1 MIDAISIAVL
11 VLLLTIFA
19 AMYVRGSF
27 RPKPAFRITNVP
39 NTADPT
45 FFLAIAGLTTSLATQ
60 AQPVGFFVEA
70 DEIYA
75 ARLAAIRRAKRT
87 LHFETFFVTPGR
99 RANDFAA
106 AVCDRARAGVKVRL
120 IMDYHGSHT
129 LPKDYWRSLRSAGVE
144 FGFFRRF
151 AWQAPLDYNAR
162 THRKLLL
169 IDGEEALVGGAG
181 VSDMWDGK
189 PGAPWRDFEVHYRG
203 PIVTLLEGV
212 FMENWVSVDGSI
224 DLSADVF
231 RPHPPA
237 GQTAFVTTGSFSLE
251 SSALRLLFHTSMAAA
266 KQRLWIAS
274 PYLVPDAST
283 RDVLIQACQRGI
295 DVRILTM
302 GKRNDKPYVYLSAR
316 ELYGELLKAGV
327 KIFEYQPNMMHA
339 KLLLVDDRWVS
350 HGSTN
355 VDERSFF
362 INDELNV
369 SISDFDLASK
379 MEQFLIS
386 SFANSLNV
394 TFDRWRRRPLL
405 QRIQGRIGLLFRQL
419 F

>member
-1 MIDAISIAVL
+1 
-11 VLLLTIFA
+11 
-19 AMYVRGSF
+19 
-27 RPKPAFRITNVP
+27 
-39 NTADPT
+39 
-45 FFLAIAGLTTSLATQ
+45 
-60 AQPVGFFVEA
+60 
-70 DEIYA
+70 
-75 ARLAAIRRAKRT
+75 
-87 LHFETFFVTPGR
+87 
-99 RANDFAA
+99 
-106 AVCDRARAGVKVRL
+106 
-120 IMDYHGSHT
+120 
-129 LPKDYWRSLRSAGVE
+129 
-144 FGFFRRF
+144 
-151 AWQAPLDYNAR
+151 
-162 THRKLLL
+162 
-169 IDGEEALVGGAG
+169 
-181 VSDMWDGK
+181 
-189 PGAPWRDFEVHYRG
+189 
-203 PIVTLLEGV
+203 
-212 FMENWVSVDGSI
+212 
-224 DLSADVF
+224 
-231 RPHPPA
+231 
-237 GQTAFVTTGSFSLE
+237 VTTGSFSLE